1 MKKITQLLI
10 LLIAINF
17 QTHLL
22 ADTPS
27 YINFKYILNQSDA
40 GKKAQKVLKTKLDN
54 GIKKLQE
61 REKNIQEEEKKI
73 IQQKKIITP
82 EEYRKKVDQ
91 LRSKVSNLQKERN
104 KLLNDVAKQRTNAR
118 NQLLK
123 ALNPIIKDY
132 MAEKNIKMVIDKKN
146 LLLADDNLDITKDII
161 SVLNQKLK
169 TIKFN

>member
-1 MKKITQLLI
+1 MKKIKILLI
-10 LLIAINF
+10 ILIAINF
-17 QTHLL
+17 QSSLL
-22 ADTPS
+22 SDIPH
-27 YINFKYILNQSDA
+27 YINFKYILNQSEA

-54 GIKKLQE
+54 GIKKLK
-61 REKNIQEEEKKI
+61 EKEKSVQEEEKKI
-73 IQQKKIITP
+73 IEQKKIISP
-82 EEYRKKVDQ
+82 EEYKKKVES
-91 LRSKVSNLQKERN
+91 LRNKVSNLQKERN

-123 ALNPIIKDY
+123 ALNPIIKTY

-161 SVLNQKLK
+161 TKLNQKLK